1 MGISNYRDSYRKQ
14 YLFNNA
20 NPGCNTHVTIHVYIH
35 IKCIG
40 SQKLSVAGSGCS
52 SIWISIPETRLEYSF
67 PVALTDGGHFVNIVD
82 AINFF
87 NNTYGLDFSAS
98 PPNENYQRSIK
109 DAVMSPYIL
118 FDHIEYFVTMN
129 NWIRTGNTRSNCY
142 RIREGGFEVTF
153 LADRT
158 LYGSY
163 GGAEGK
169 PISVGNSVIY
179 GFTRIDVCEQSPV
192 LIQHQSATPFR
203 PEPVDGISIINLDLY
218 NRVLGNG
225 KAQGIFVARPD
236 PYQPEKFCIM
246 ARNTLTFSA

>member
-1 MGISNYRDSYRKQ
+1 M
-14 YLFNNA
+14 NA
-20 NPGCNTHVTIHVYIH
+20 
-35 IKCIG
+35 KM
-40 SQKLSVAGSGCS
+40 
-52 SIWISIPETRLEYSF
+52 WISILLFAVSAMAVSSYNTCPSNQFSAVFTATLEQTVDEPAIFKLDPELTFFKDVLKLRDDAIRHVLE
-67 PVALTDGGHFVNIVD
+67 D

-98 PPNENYQRSIK
+98 PPNENYQRSIE

-129 NWIRTGNTRSNCY
+129 NWIRTGNTRSDCY
-142 RIREGGFEVTF
+142 RIREGGFEVSF

-179 GFTRIDVCEQSPV
+179 GFTKIDVCEQSPV

-203 PEPVDGISIINLDLY
+203 PEPVDGTSIINLDLY

-236 PYQPEKFCIM
+236 PYQPEKFRIM
-246 ARNTLTFSA
+246 ARNTFTFSA